1 MLKPR
6 KRGRRLVG
14 TMLLTVLF
22 AVAAYAFT
30 ATNTVPASKAG
41 DGSGNITGYTVS
53 GVAYTLRASD
63 PSYIDKWAFTLDSAA
78 GTVQSKL
85 VAASASFTTCTIA
98 GGTSVTCD
106 PAPADE
112 PTVVSVDGLRV
123 IATS

>member
-6 KRGRRLVG
+6 KRGRRLAG
-14 TMLLTVLF
+14 TMLLAVLF

-30 ATNTVPASKAG
+30 ASNTVPATKAG

-53 GVAYTLRASD
+53 GITYTLRAAD
-63 PSYIDKWAFTLDSAA
+63 PSYIDKWSFTLDSAA
-78 GTVQSKL
+78 TQVQSKL
-85 VAASASFTTCTIA
+85 VAASASYTTCTIV
-98 GGTSVTCD
+98 GGTAVTCD
-106 PAPADE
+106 PAPAAE